1 MSDEEQNVAD
11 GGGRDLRHPR
21 PGARARP
28 KKIVNT
34 PRKNRT
40 WTEEQIRLL
49 GTLPDGEVGRMIGKP
64 GKATGGGQFGFLQAR
79 PIEDKILADAR
90 TRHAPL
96 SRFDW
101 AGKEQGVF
109 LHFRLLPEPG
119 VLQPESTD
127 GALGESLGKRLF
139 KGRLELI
146 SELDRTLSGA
156 GREGPEKEFV
166 LRKETAYILREEV
179 AAMNLENFVVRAK
192 RRLVEKYAKSESWD
206 ELKLEGFY
214 ELEREIAGLPSEQEA
229 EDEEAK
235 RFDLLILNL
244 QLAVLRTEPAFV
256 RLRDRYLAIA
266 PLAFRRSSRV
276 AGRRNTVIG
285 AILFM
290 IRRIPLSNLC
300 GHCVGCRP
308 A

>member
-1 MSDEEQNVAD
+1 MVFFKLVRSKTKFWQMLGRGTRLCPDLIGPEKNKEFFYIFDYCQN
-11 GGGRDLRHPR
+11 LEFFSQ
-21 PGARARP
+21 
-28 KKIVNT
+28 N
-34 PRKNRT
+34 
-40 WTEEQIRLL
+40 
-49 GTLPDGEVGRMIGKP
+49 
-64 GKATGGGQFGFLQAR
+64 
-79 PIEDKILADAR
+79 
-90 TRHAPL
+90 
-96 SRFDW
+96 
-101 AGKEQGVF
+101 
-109 LHFRLLPEPG
+109 PET
-119 VLQPESTD
+119 TD

-166 LRKETAYILREEV
+166 LRKETAHILREEV

>member
-119 VLQPESTD
+119 VLQPESGND
-127 GALGESLGKRLF
+127 RWGARGIAGQTALQGTAGIDQRVGSHFIR
-139 KGRLELI
+139 
-146 SELDRTLSGA
+146 
-156 GREGPEKEFV
+156 GREGRPGERIRF
-166 LRKETAYILREEV
+166 A
-179 AAMNLENFVVRAK
+179 
-192 RRLVEKYAKSESWD
+192 
-206 ELKLEGFY
+206 EGNGSH
-214 ELEREIAGLPSEQEA
+214 L
-229 EDEEAK
+229 
-235 RFDLLILNL
+235 
-244 QLAVLRTEPAFV
+244 T
-256 RLRDRYLAIA
+256 
-266 PLAFRRSSRV
+266 
-276 AGRRNTVIG
+276 
-285 AILFM
+285 
-290 IRRIPLSNLC
+290 
-300 GHCVGCRP
+300 
-308 A
+308 

>member
-101 AGKEQGVF
+101 AGKE
-109 LHFRLLPEPG
+109 P
-119 VLQPESTD
+119 D

-166 LRKETAYILREEV
+166 LRKETAHILREEV

-235 RFDLLILNL
+235 RFDLLI
-244 QLAVLRTEPAFV
+244 
-256 RLRDRYLAIA
+256 
-266 PLAFRRSSRV
+266 
-276 AGRRNTVIG
+276 
-285 AILFM
+285 
-290 IRRIPLSNLC
+290 
-300 GHCVGCRP
+300 
-308 A
+308 